1 MAIQTHSDLF
11 GRFWIVF
18 GSFRMVSDR
27 VGPFLDRFRTVFG
40 AFRTVLDDFGALSD
54 RFRTTPL
61 KILKFQI
68 SIGQG
73 WGRPRN
79 GGRPR
84 RVGTAVGHGGAPAL
98 LAN

>member
-1 MAIQTHSDLF
+1 MAAVRRPSD
-11 GRFWIVF
+11 
-18 GSFRMVSDR
+18 DR
-27 VGPFLDRFRTVFG
+27 PT
-40 AFRTVLDDFGALSD
+40 TVLAILFSHHLGDVVNTFLSRYFSIFLFSFVLFPAVFVPFFPDFS
-54 RFRTTPL
+54 L
-61 KILKFQI
+61 KIQI

-98 LAN
+98 AN